1 MSKPKASRPSATSTL
16 QASTETLIV
25 GGAPAVSPT
34 PFVQPEAPTPVERPA
49 VEPAPQKKTKKATV
63 PAGEDT
69 PRSAREAFEASVM
82 LARKHPRQWKPYSV
96 RLPEELW
103 ARLRSRVRADQP
115 SYGVTVA
122 MSHYINA
129 ALDRVPTEAE
139 EATILAQEQL
149 DAQGLH
155 PAETHSSGTRLHQD
169 VLKQMKDLGAQI
181 QEASQSGLLGH
192 LQAAALEKFLDEL
205 DKE

>member
-1 MSKPKASRPSATSTL
+1 MSKPPRKRPGPTSTL
-16 QASTETLIV
+16 KPSSETLIV
-25 GGAPAVSPT
+25 GGVPPVTQA
-34 PFVQPEAPTPVERPA
+34 PFVQPEAPAPVEGPA
-49 VEPAPQKKTKKATV
+49 AKSAPQKKKAAA
-63 PAGEDT
+63 PASGGADL
-69 PRSAREAFEASVM
+69 SAREAFEASVM

-129 ALDRVPTEAE
+129 ALARAPESAE
-139 EATILAQEQL
+139 EATALAQEQL

-155 PAETHSSGTRLHQD
+155 PPETHSSGTRLHQD

-181 QEASQSGLLGH
+181 QETSQGGLLGH
-192 LQAAALEKFLDEL
+192 LQAAALEVFLDEL